1 MYQIYRPWVKVERQ
15 DVANEFMNRS
25 LPRKAG
31 ELLGQTDNDQ
41 FFTNNYTSWM

>member
-1 MYQIYRPWVKVERQ
+1 MWVKVEKQ
-15 DVANEFMNRS
+15 DVANEFMNGS

-31 ELLGQTDNDQ
+31 ERLGQ